1 MTAEIAIMNK
11 EALAL
16 AADSAVTLRE
26 EKGQKIFTS
35 ANKIFTLSKYH
46 PVGIMI
52 YGSAKFMEV
61 PWETIIKVYRNKLGK
76 KKYDTLKEYA
86 DDFIGFLS
94 KENQLFPESE
104 QNKYLKSNIYSY
116 FSYIRKEIKQKVEA
130 IISDKNKITK
140 REINGI
146 TSEIIKK
153 HFDTWRKTVLLP
165 SIPQKYIQSLIDKN
179 RAIIDKA
186 KKEIFENLPITKIL
200 SSKLTDIA
208 ASLFAKF
215 PKEVVYSG
223 ISGVVIAGFGKK
235 DIFPSLQS
243 FLLEGIANNY
253 LKYQADKNIKIT
265 FDNNATIV
273 PFAQSEMVATFMEGV
288 EPGYETVIENFL
300 SHILNEYPQII
311 IDKIDKIDDNEKK
324 SLKEKLKGISS
335 KEFNLYKKRLEDY
348 RRKNF
353 VDPIIKVVAILPK
366 DELAAMAESLVNL
379 TSFKRKISMEE
390 ETVGGPIDVAVVS
403 KGDGFIWIK
412 RKHYFKPELNPQFFA
427 NYYREVGNGEEN

>member
-200 SSKLTDIA
+200 SINLRI
-208 ASLFAKF
+208 LLQ
-215 PKEVVYSG
+215 VYLRN
-223 ISGVVIAGFGKK
+223 FQKK
-235 DIFPSLQS
+235 
-243 FLLEGIANNY
+243 
-253 LKYQADKNIKIT
+253 
-265 FDNNATIV
+265 
-273 PFAQSEMVATFMEGV
+273 
-288 EPGYETVIENFL
+288 
-300 SHILNEYPQII
+300 
-311 IDKIDKIDDNEKK
+311 
-324 SLKEKLKGISS
+324 
-335 KEFNLYKKRLEDY
+335 
-348 RRKNF
+348 
-353 VDPIIKVVAILPK
+353 
-366 DELAAMAESLVNL
+366 
-379 TSFKRKISMEE
+379 
-390 ETVGGPIDVAVVS
+390 
-403 KGDGFIWIK
+403 
-412 RKHYFKPELNPQFFA
+412 
-427 NYYREVGNGEEN
+427 

>member
-61 PWETIIKVYRNKLGK
+61 PWETVIKIYRNKLSK
-76 KKYDTLKEYA
+76 KKFDTLKTYA
-86 DDFIGFLS
+86 DDFIDFLR

-104 QNKYLKSNIYSY
+104 QDKYLRSNIYSY
-116 FSYIRKEIKQKVEA
+116 FFYIRRDIEQKVEA
-130 IISDKNKITK
+130 TISNKKKIAK

-146 TSEIIKK
+146 ISEIIKK
-153 HFDTWRKTVLLP
+153 HYETWKKAAMLS
-165 SIPQKYIQSLIDKN
+165 SIPPKYIPSLKDKYK
-179 RAIIDKA
+179 AIVDKA
-186 KKEIFENLPITKIL
+186 KKEVFENLPITKIL
-200 SSKLTDIA
+200 SNKLTDIA

-215 PKEVVYSG
+215 PVVHSGVSG
-223 ISGVVIAGFGKK
+223 IVIAGFGQK
-235 DIFPSLQS
+235 DVFPSLQS
-243 FLLEGIANNY
+243 FLLDGIANNF
-253 LKYQADKNIKIT
+253 LKYREDKHAKIT

-288 EPGYETVIENFL
+288 EPSYEIAIENFL
-300 SHILNEYPQII
+300 SHIFNEYPHII

-324 SLKEKLKGISS
+324 SLKEKLKEISN
-335 KEFNLYKKRLEDY
+335 KEFKLYKKRLEDY

-353 VDPIIKVVAILPK
+353 VEPVIKVVAMLPK

-379 TSFKRKISMEE
+379 TSFKRKISMEA
-390 ETVGGPIDVAVVS
+390 ETVGGPIDVAVIS

-427 NYYREVGNGEEN
+427 NYYGEAENGK